1 MPGSKRRR
9 LPWIAAG
16 VHLGLV
22 VAAILAILAGT
33 EPDWPLVWVG
43 FMVVDFPISL
53 LYAALNSLRSAIPS
67 TVQLVRPYSAIN
79 DVWNFLAPA
88 SFFGI
93 CGSVWWFL
101 LGGWIQRWRSDR
113 ARDEGSGLGHG

>member
-1 MPGSKRRR
+1 
-9 LPWIAAG
+9 
-16 VHLGLV
+16 
-22 VAAILAILAGT
+22 
-33 EPDWPLVWVG
+33 VWLG

-67 TVQLVRPYSAIN
+67 TVQLIRPYSAVN

-88 SFFGI
+88 LFFGV

-101 LGGWIQRWRSDR
+101 LAG
-113 ARDEGSGLGHG
+113 